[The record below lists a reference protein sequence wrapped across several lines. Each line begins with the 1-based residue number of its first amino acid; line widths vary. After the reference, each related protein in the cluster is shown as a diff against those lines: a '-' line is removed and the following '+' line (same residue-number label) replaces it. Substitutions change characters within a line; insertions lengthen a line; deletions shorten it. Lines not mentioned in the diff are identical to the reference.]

1 MTDTRSAMERDHIDL
16 SPGATAG
23 SDARTM
29 LLVIYGLYFAGFI
42 TGGVT
47 TVVGLVL
54 AYLGRSSAPAWA
66 QSHYEFQIRTFW
78 LTLLAA
84 VVLTAFAIVAV
95 PLVLVLVGLMMLLLV
110 GPLFLA
116 LAVWYG
122 VRCAVGVN
130 HALNSRD
137 YPNPATLLV

>member
-16 SPGATAG
+16 SPGATAS

-29 LLVIYGLYFAGFI
+29 VLVIYGLYFAGFV

-54 AYLGRSSAPAWA
+54 AYLGRASAPEWVE
-66 QSHYEFQIRTFW
+66 SHYDFQIRTFW
-78 LTLLAA
+78 LALLGVFALVAYTA
-84 VVLTAFAIVAV
+84 VSII
-95 PLVLVLVGLMMLLLV
+95 LVLALIGIPLLLLL
-110 GPLFLA
+110 GPLGLA

-122 VRCAVGVN
+122 LRCAVGFN
-130 HALNSRD
+130 HALNTRS
-137 YPNPATLLV
+137 YPHPTTLLV